1 MSLAPLSIGS
11 RFLSRAPNVASCG
24 DLQIG
29 WAEQTPILLR
39 MAPENRDLCH
49 CVTIAIDMVTTY
61 AYQPAF
67 SRSTNVGAFT
77 NFQRGARASANPPE
91 PLED

>member
-1 MSLAPLSIGS
+1 MSLAPLSNGS
-11 RFLSRAPNVASCG
+11 RFLSHAPNVASRG
-24 DLQIG
+24 DLQIR

-39 MAPENRDLCH
+39 MVPENRDLCH

-67 SRSTNVGAFT
+67 SWGANVGAFT
-77 NFQRGARASANPPE
+77 NFQRGMRPSANPPE
-91 PLED
+91 LLDD